1 MRFSPLPPSPMPTL
15 HLPAADPTAL
25 ARALAALSAGGLVV
39 FPTDTVYG
47 LGARINDAQAIARLY
62 AVKGRSLE
70 KAIPV
75 LLGDR
80 AHLPQAV
87 REMSAMGLRL
97 AERFWPGAL
106 TLVAQ
111 KQPWLPQQLSAYATI
126 GVRMPAHPAALALL
140 RAAGPLAVTSAN
152 LSGGENSVTA
162 AQALAQLEG
171 RVDLVLD
178 GGRAPGGLPSTVVD
192 CTQERP
198 VILRAG
204 PVTLEELEAALR

>member
-15 HLPAADPTAL
+15 LLPAADPSAL

-62 AVKGRSLE
+62 EVKGRSLE